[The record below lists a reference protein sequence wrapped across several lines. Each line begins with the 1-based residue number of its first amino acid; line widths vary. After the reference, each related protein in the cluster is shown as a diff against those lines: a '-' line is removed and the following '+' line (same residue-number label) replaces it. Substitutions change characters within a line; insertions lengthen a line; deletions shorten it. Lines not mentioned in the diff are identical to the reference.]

1 MPRHLFK
8 FVNNLQLRWKLLVVV
23 LPLVLIPIIVV
34 GNVIGYISTRQ
45 ANLGLTQT
53 SKDDLDHMATFT
65 LDLLDSHHRQFQ
77 VYTEDKKE
85 TVRQELRAL
94 TDLAYSLVQAQHN
107 QYLDGK
113 IDMEAAKREAKK
125 ALKKVNV
132 GDTGYIYAM
141 TSKGDLEV
149 HIAREGENVY
159 NEQDEEGRHFI
170 RTMCKAAVRSKP
182 GQVLF
187 IVYPWRNEVLG
198 DRRPRQKVVAYRYFP
213 EWDWI
218 LATGGYLDETY
229 EAAEYEKI
237 SLEELKAKIKNKK
250 VGQSGYIYCMNSD
263 GKLVIHPDAEGAN
276 IFDST
281 DSNGF
286 HFIREMCEKKDGW
299 IRYPWKNLGDPEAR
313 MKIVRYSYFK
323 PWDLIVA
330 VGSYEDEFYREANLI
345 EGRIVRSLVVIS
357 LVVGLISIAM
367 VFLAAKVLTDPIH
380 HMISV
385 IRKVKQGRLDQQM
398 KVESNDELGEL
409 AVNFNRM
416 TSIIQRNREMETALA
431 QQGKMAS
438 LGILSSGVAHEINNP
453 LGVILGY
460 ASYIEGKIGPED
472 PHYKFIH
479 EIKRESKRCKKIVQ
493 DLLSYARTP
502 KPTLEETDINELL
515 GQIVDFAANHTDM
528 HHVTIAREFA
538 PELPRIMADGDQL
551 RQVAINLILNA
562 GAAMDKGG
570 RLVVGTASDGD
581 GVLRITFS
589 DNGAGIAEE
598 HMDRIFEPFFT
609 TKARGTGLG
618 LAITRQIVEQH
629 QGRIS
634 MESTPGE
641 GTTVTITLPPGREDY
656 RS

>member
-34 GNVIGYISTRQ
+34 GNVVGYISTRQ

-65 LDLLDSHHRQFQ
+65 IDLLDSHHRQFQ

-85 TVRQELRAL
+85 TIRQELSAL
-94 TDLAYSLVQAQHN
+94 TNLAYSLVQAQHN
-107 QYLDGK
+107 QYLNGK
-113 IDMEAAKREAKK
+113 IDMEAARREAKK

-132 GDTGYIYAM
+132 GETGYIYAM
-141 TSKGDLEV
+141 TTKGDLEV

-159 NEQDEEGRHFI
+159 DEKDEEGRHFI
-170 RTMCKAAVRSKP
+170 RAMCKAAVRSTP
-182 GQVLF
+182 EQVLF

-198 DRRPRQKVVAYRYFP
+198 DRGPREKVVAYRYFP

-218 LATGGYLDETY
+218 IATGGYLDETY
-229 EAAEYEKI
+229 EAAEFEKL
-237 SLEELKAKIKNKK
+237 SFEELKAKIKNKK
-250 VGQSGYIYCMNSD
+250 VGRTGYIYCMTSE
-263 GKLVIHPDAEGAN
+263 GKLVVHPDAEGAG
-276 IFDST
+276 IFDAV

-286 HFIREMCEKKDGW
+286 HFIREMCAKKEGW
-299 IRYPWKNLGDPEAR
+299 IRYPWQNIGDSEAR

-323 PWDLIVA
+323 PWDWIVA

-345 EGRIVRSLVVIS
+345 KGRILHSLVVIS

-367 VFLAAKVLTDPIH
+367 VFFAAKVLTDPIH

-398 KVESNDELGEL
+398 KVESTDELGEL

-416 TSIIQRNREMETALA
+416 TRIIQRNREMESALA

-460 ASYIEGKIGPED
+460 ASYMEGKIAPED

-502 KPTLEETDINELL
+502 KPTLEKTDVNELL

-528 HHVTIAREFA
+528 HHVTIASKFSR
-538 PELPRIMADGDQL
+538 ELPTIMADGDQL

-562 GAAMDKGG
+562 GAAMEKGG
-570 RLVVGTASDGD
+570 TLVVGTEVDEDGAI
-581 GVLRITFS
+581 RITFN

-598 HMDRIFEPFFT
+598 DLDRIFEPFFT

-634 MESTPGE
+634 MESTLGK
-641 GTTVTITLPPGREDY
+641 GTKVTITLPPGREDY
-656 RS
+656 R

>member
-1 MPRHLFK
+1 MSRHLFK

-23 LPLVLIPIIVV
+23 LPLVLIPIVVV
-34 GNVIGYISTRQ
+34 GNVVGYISTRQ

-65 LDLLDSHHRQFQ
+65 IDLLDSHYRQFQ

-85 TVRQELRAL
+85 TVKQELKTL

-107 QYLDGK
+107 QYLQGK
-113 IDMEAAKREAKK
+113 LDLPSARREAKK

-170 RTMCKAAVRSKP
+170 RAMCKAAVRSRP
-182 GQVLF
+182 GQVLY
-187 IVYPWRNEVLG
+187 ITYPWRNEELG
-198 DRRPRQKVVAYRYFP
+198 DPRPRQKIVAYRYFP

-218 LATGGYLDETY
+218 IASGSYLDETY
-229 EAAEYEKI
+229 EAAEFEKL
-237 SLEELKAKIKNKK
+237 SLKELKAKIKNKK
-250 VGQSGYIYCMNSD
+250 VGQTGYIYCMTSK
-263 GKLVIHPDAEGAN
+263 GKLVVHPDAEGAS
-276 IFDST
+276 IFDAT
-281 DSNGF
+281 DSDGF
-286 HFIREMCEKKDGW
+286 HFIREMCKKKEGW
-299 IRYPWKNLGDPEAR
+299 IRYPWQNLGDPEAR

-323 PWDLIVA
+323 PWDWIVA

-345 EGRIVRSLVVIS
+345 KGRILHSLVVIS
-357 LVVGLISIAM
+357 LAVGLISIIM
-367 VFLAAKVLTDPIH
+367 VFFAAKVLTDPIH

-398 KVESNDELGEL
+398 QVESNDELGEL

-416 TSIIQRNREMETALA
+416 TRIIQRNREMETALA

-472 PHYKFIH
+472 PHYNFVH

-502 KPTLEETDINELL
+502 KPTLEETDANELL

-528 HHVTIAREFA
+528 HHVTIARKFA
-538 PELPRIMADGDQL
+538 PDLPRVMADGDQL

-570 RLVVGTASDGD
+570 RLVVGTEVDEDGAI
-581 GVLRITFS
+581 RITFT

-598 HMDRIFEPFFT
+598 HLDRIFEPFFT

-634 MESTPGE
+634 MDSTLGK
-641 GTTVTITLPPGREDY
+641 GTKVTITLPLGREDY
-656 RS
+656 R

>member
-1 MPRHLFK
+1 MSRHLFK
-8 FVNNLQLRWKLLVVV
+8 FVNNLKLRWKMLVVV
-23 LPLVLIPIIVV
+23 LPLVIVPIIVV

-45 ANLGLTQT
+45 AYLGLTQT

-65 LDLLDSHHRQFQ
+65 IDLLDSHHRQFQ

-107 QYLDGK
+107 QYLNGK
-113 IDMEAAKREAKK
+113 IDMAAARREAKK
-125 ALKKVNV
+125 ALKQVNV

-170 RTMCKAAVRSKP
+170 RAMCKAAVRSKP
-182 GQVLF
+182 EQVLF

-198 DRRPRQKVVAYRYFP
+198 DRGPRQKIVAYRYFP

-218 LATGGYLDETY
+218 LATGGYLNETY
-229 EAAEYEKI
+229 EAAEFEKI
-237 SLEELKAKIKNKK
+237 SFEELKAKIKNKK
-250 VGQSGYIYCMNSD
+250 VGQTGYIYCMTSD
-263 GKLVIHPDAEGAN
+263 GKLVVHPDAEGAS

-281 DSNGF
+281 DSSGF
-286 HFIREMCEKKDGW
+286 HFIREMCEKKEGW

-323 PWDLIVA
+323 PWDWIVA
-330 VGSYEDEFYREANLI
+330 VGSYEDEFYREANQI
-345 EGRIVRSLVVIS
+345 KGRIVWNLVVIS
-357 LVVGLISIAM
+357 LFVGLISIAM
-367 VFLAAKVLTDPIH
+367 VFLAAKILTDPIH
-380 HMISV
+380 HMIGV

-398 KVESNDELGEL
+398 RVESNDELGEL
-409 AVNFNRM
+409 ASNFNRM
-416 TSIIQRNREMETALA
+416 TGIIQRNREMEAALA

-460 ASYIEGKIGPED
+460 ASYIEGKIDPED
-472 PHYKFIH
+472 PHYRYIH

-528 HHVTIAREFA
+528 HHVTIARELT
-538 PELPRIMADGDQL
+538 PGLPRIMADGDQL

-562 GAAMDKGG
+562 GAAMEKGG
-570 RLVVGTASDGD
+570 KLTVRTNLTEDGNI
-581 GVLRITFS
+581 RITFS
-589 DNGAGIAEE
+589 DTGAGIAEE
-598 HMDRIFEPFFT
+598 HLEKIFEPFFT

-629 QGRIS
+629 QGKIAL
-634 MESTPGE
+634 ESAPGK
-641 GTTVTITLPPGREDY
+641 GTTVTIRLPLLREEY
-656 RS
+656 